1 MNEYKN
7 EIQTLNKTINDK
19 DQILKDMQLNEEK
32 IKIELDQKEKV
43 LNEYKVKLKQDIQ
56 KIAN

>member
-1 MNEYKN
+1 LNEYKN

-32 IKIELDQKEKV
+32 IKIELDLKEKV
-43 LNEYKVKLKQDIQ
+43 LNEYKDKLEQDIQ
-56 KIAN
+56 KVAN